1 MEHNKAGLCGR
12 ITDVKK
18 GGIMEQ
24 NKAGLCGRITD
35 VKKGRIME
43 QNKAGLLCGR
53 ITTFPVQVYSSSSG
67 SADSGLCSAGIKV
80 TFLDKNKY
88 FE

>member
-1 MEHNKAGLCGR
+1 MEQHQAGLCRR
-12 ITDVKK
+12 IT
-18 GGIMEQ
+18 E
-24 NKAGLCGRITD
+24 